1 MCTLHAINFIVAR
14 GRFSF
19 AIIGS
24 SFGSESSKLQSSGDI
39 TAIVTYD
46 VLTTAQ
52 PRGLAIVLSEATSD
66 GGWARGG
73 LCLASVTVQV
83 PGCPQCPLED
93 TD

>member
-1 MCTLHAINFIVAR
+1 MYTLHAINFIVAR

-24 SFGSESSKLQSSGDI
+24 SFGSESSKLLQSSGDI

-52 PRGLAIVLSEATSD
+52 PHPASRPGHCFVRGD
-66 GGWARGG
+66 K
-73 LCLASVTVQV
+73 
-83 PGCPQCPLED
+83 
-93 TD
+93 